1 MAISSYLDDPET
13 RRALHQ
19 RTLSVVMASQVFSGA
34 GLAAGVTV
42 GALLAEQMLGAGALA
57 GLSAAVY
64 TGGSAIAALAVGRMS
79 QRHGRRTGLA
89 AGYAAGTLGGAGVVA
104 AAALDSVV
112 LLLISLLVYGAGT
125 ATNLQARYAG
135 ADLSPPHRRG
145 RAISSVLVT
154 TTVGA
159 IIGPNLVA
167 ATGRAA
173 ESFGL
178 PALAG
183 PFALAAVAY
192 AIAGVILFLLLR
204 PDPLLISQAVRTGAM
219 PTATAEAA
227 PRSAGGLTAGA
238 ATMILTQ
245 LVMVAV
251 MTMTPVH
258 MRDHGHDLAA
268 TGLVISLHI
277 AAMYLPSLVTGIL
290 VDRVGRTPVAVASG
304 VTLLAAGVVAATAP
318 DDSVPLLGLA
328 LSLLGLGWN
337 LGLVAGTAMITDA
350 VPAARRARVQGNVD
364 LCIAL
369 AGAGG
374 GLASSLVMS
383 ATSYATLSITGGLLA
398 LATIPFVVVAGPR
411 RRRQPVPGAPEK
423 IAA

>member
-1 MAISSYLDDPET
+1 MLSTTDLDEST
-13 RRALHQ
+13 GRSALHQ

-57 GLSAAVY
+57 GMAAALS
-64 TGGSAIAALAVGRMS
+64 TGGSAVAALAVGRLS
-79 QRHGRRTGLA
+79 QRLGRRSGLV
-89 AGYAAGTLGGAGVVA
+89 AGYAAGALGAAGVVV

-112 LLLISLLVYGAGT
+112 LLLISLFAYGAGT

-135 ADLSPPHRRG
+135 ADLAAPERRG
-145 RAISSVLVT
+145 RAVSAVLVT

-159 IIGPNLVA
+159 VIGPNLVA
-167 ATGRAA
+167 AGGRAA
-173 ESFGL
+173 EHFGL

-183 PFALAAVAY
+183 LFALAAVAY
-192 AIAGVILFLLLR
+192 AFAGVILFLLLR
-204 PDPLLISQAVRTGAM
+204 PDPLLASRAPQAHAIPAV
-219 PTATAEAA
+219 TATAA
-227 PRSAGGLTAGA
+227 PAGTASRGVIAGA
-238 ATMILTQ
+238 ATMILSQ

-258 MRDHGHDLAA
+258 MRAHGHDLAA

-290 VDRVGRTPVAVASG
+290 VDRVGRAPVAVASG
-304 VTLLAAGVVAATAP
+304 VTLLAAGLVAASAP
-318 DDSVPLLGLA
+318 DDSVALLSAA
-328 LSLLGLGWN
+328 LILLGLGWN

-350 VPAARRARVQGNVD
+350 APVEGRARIQGNVD
-364 LCIAL
+364 LLIAL

-374 GLASSLVMS
+374 GLASGLVMT
-383 ATSYATLSITGGLLA
+383 ATSYAALAITGGLAGLA
-398 LATIPFVVVAGPR
+398 LIPFVVGRARKAG
-411 RRRQPVPGAPEK
+411 
-423 IAA
+423 

>member
-1 MAISSYLDDPET
+1 MAISSYIDDPEAQL
-13 RRALHQ
+13 ALHQ

-42 GALLAEQMLGAGALA
+42 GALLTEQMLGSSAFAGVPAALYA
-57 GLSAAVY
+57 
-64 TGGSAIAALAVGRMS
+64 GGSAIAALTVGRLS
-79 QRHGRRTGLA
+79 QRLGRRAGLV
-89 AGYAAGTLGGAGVVA
+89 AGYVAGTIGGVGVVVA
-104 AAALDSVV
+104 AGLGSVV
-112 LLLISLLVYGAGT
+112 LLFLSLLVYGAGT

-135 ADLSPPHRRG
+135 TDLSGPHRRG
-145 RAISSVLVT
+145 RAVSSVLVT

-159 IIGPNLVA
+159 VIGPNLVA

-173 ESFGL
+173 ENFAL

-192 AIAGVILFLLLR
+192 AIAGLILFLLLR
-204 PDPLLISQAVRTGAM
+204 PDPLLVSQAMQAQAG
-219 PTATAEAA
+219 PATAAGPRTA
-227 PRSAGGLTAGA
+227 PRSSAGVTAGA

-258 MRDHGHDLAA
+258 MQNHGHDLAA

-290 VDRVGRTPVAVASG
+290 VDRVGRVPVAVASG
-304 VTLLAAGVVAATAP
+304 VTLLAAGLVSATAP
-318 DDSVPLLGLA
+318 EDSVAQLA
-328 LSLLGLGWN
+328 LALILLGLGWN
-337 LGLVAGTAMITDA
+337 LGLVAGTAMISDA
-350 VPAARRARVQGNVD
+350 APIEQRAKIQGNVD

-374 GLASSLVMS
+374 GIASSLVMS
-383 ATSYATLSITGGLLA
+383 ATSYATLSIAGGLLG
-398 LATIPFVVVAGPR
+398 LAMIPFVAAGARPSR
-411 RRRQPVPGAPEK
+411 A
-423 IAA
+423 

>member
-1 MAISSYLDDPET
+1 M
-13 RRALHQ
+13 HQ

-57 GLSAAVY
+57 GMAAALS
-64 TGGSAIAALAVGRMS
+64 TGGSAVAALAVGRLS
-79 QRHGRRTGLA
+79 QRLGRRSGLV
-89 AGYAAGTLGGAGVVA
+89 AGYAAGALGAAGVVV

-112 LLLISLLVYGAGT
+112 LLLISLFAYGAGT

-135 ADLSPPHRRG
+135 ADLAAPERRG
-145 RAISSVLVT
+145 RAVSAVLVT

-159 IIGPNLVA
+159 VIGPNLVA
-167 ATGRAA
+167 AGGRAA
-173 ESFGL
+173 EHFGL

-183 PFALAAVAY
+183 LFALAAVAY
-192 AIAGVILFLLLR
+192 AFAGVILFLLLR
-204 PDPLLISQAVRTGAM
+204 PDPLLASRAPQAHAIPAV
-219 PTATAEAA
+219 TATAA
-227 PRSAGGLTAGA
+227 PAGTASRGVIAGA
-238 ATMILTQ
+238 ATMILSQ

-258 MRDHGHDLAA
+258 MRAHGHDLAA

-290 VDRVGRTPVAVASG
+290 VDRVGRAPVAVASG
-304 VTLLAAGVVAATAP
+304 VTLLAAGLVAASAP
-318 DDSVPLLGLA
+318 DDSVALLSAA
-328 LSLLGLGWN
+328 LILLGLGWN

-350 VPAARRARVQGNVD
+350 APVEGRARIQGNVD
-364 LCIAL
+364 LLIAL

-374 GLASSLVMS
+374 GLASGLVMT
-383 ATSYATLSITGGLLA
+383 ATSYAALAITGGLAGLA
-398 LATIPFVVVAGPR
+398 LIPFVVGRARKAG
-411 RRRQPVPGAPEK
+411 
-423 IAA
+423 